1 MCFAEETASESM
13 APGGGSIAA
22 YVGTLG
28 AALGTMVAN
37 LSAHKAGWDDKWEF
51 YSKWAEKGQA
61 YKDKLLFLVDED
73 TNSFNKIMDAFRL
86 PKDSEADV
94 AARKAAIEAA
104 TQYATEVPFQV
115 MQTALDSMEVMH
127 AMLKD
132 GLQSSLSDSAVGI
145 LCAKTAVFGAYFN
158 VKINAK
164 DLKDRA
170 FAEDILAR
178 AAALCEQAAAAES
191 EVIALINEKL

>member
-1 MCFAEETASESM
+1 M